1 MITFVMI
8 EDDGDDVPSLH
19 AHISTDGKD
28 ANTKRLHGHSRKG
41 VGDDEDDDDD
51 DEDANKD
58 AIYVKRLQ

>member
-1 MITFVMI
+1 MITFVVI
-8 EDDGDDVPSLH
+8 EDDGDDVPSL
-19 AHISTDGKD
+19 HISTDGKD

-51 DEDANKD
+51 DEDDANKD

>member
-8 EDDGDDVPSLH
+8 EDYGDDVPSLH
-19 AHISTDGKD
+19 APISTEGKD

-41 VGDDEDDDDD
+41 VGDDDDD
-51 DEDANKD
+51 DEDANKN